1 MTAPIRRRGEDDRRP
16 DGIGVP
22 SRYHIHGAEGGGLD
36 LFCADLS
43 IAEG

>member
-1 MTAPIRRRGEDDRRP
+1 MTVPIRRRGEDDRRP

-22 SRYHIHGAEGGGLD
+22 SHYHIHGAEDGGLD

-43 IAEG
+43 IAED